1 MPIRAKK
8 RPARAAVKT
17 KVRARKAN
25 KISKP
30 KNAKTSARLTDN
42 ISAAEVDV
50 LERQAAQQAKSESAW
65 LNMTAPPPGDDRWSA
80 LEENLLDKDRSR
92 DHSERRWKYF
102 AK

>member
-8 RPARAAVKT
+8 RSVRAAAKI
-17 KVRARKAN
+17 KARARKI

-30 KNAKTSARLTDN
+30 KNAKTPARLADN
-42 ISAAEVDV
+42 LSATEVDI
-50 LERQAAQQAKSESAW
+50 LERQAAQQAKSENAW
-65 LNMTAPPPGDDRWSA
+65 LSMTTPPPGDDRWSA